1 MNTRSRL
8 IILLLCASAAHAQYL
23 VNAPVG
29 MIYFTEGEVYL
40 NAQQPIQATPPDFPL
55 MTNGQVLRIG
65 SGRAEIILAPGV
77 FLRLDS
83 QAAMKMLDY
92 RLEDTQAELQKGTAL
107 IEVVQL
113 PKDGRPQIK
122 LGETATSFKGMG
134 LYRFQADS
142 RELRIFGG
150 SAEVRAGDRKLD
162 AGRGRMVRL
171 GSPPSSSKFNTKETD
186 AFHDWAARRSFLL
199 YSSSAEARR
208 QITNW
213 EATASGQSWNR
224 DFNMWLFSPIVAQEY
239 RDALAREAAEKQE
252 QAKQQQKAQQQ
263 QQEKD
268 PKGPSLSPE
277 EYNEKQRALLHQQQ
291 RQQQQQQDMV
301 IHPDPGE
308 HL

>member
-1 MNTRSRL
+1 MDTRSRL

-40 NAQQPIQATPPDFPL
+40 NTPPVKAPPPV
-55 MTNGQVLRIG
+55 MTNGQVLRTG
-65 SGRAEIILAPGV
+65 SGRAEVLLAPGV

-83 QAAMKMLDY
+83 QAAMKMLD
-92 RLEDTQAELQKGTAL
+92 DTQAELQKGTAL

-113 PKDGRPQIK
+113 PKDGRLQIK

-142 RELRIFGG
+142 RELRVFGG
-150 SAEVRAGDRKLD
+150 TAEVTAGDRKLD
-162 AGRGRMVRL
+162 ADRGRMVGL
-171 GSPPSSSKFNTKETD
+171 GSALSVAKFNTKETD

-213 EATASGQSWNR
+213 DTTAFGWSWNR
-224 DFNMWLFSPIVAQEY
+224 DFNMRLFSPIVAQEY
-239 RDALAREAAEKQE
+239 RDAPERKPEKTREQE
-252 QAKQQQKAQQQ
+252 VQEMLQKYQQQEIQRQKQQAEQQALEERRQQQQAQQQ
-263 QQEKD
+263 QQ
-268 PKGPSLSPE
+268 
-277 EYNEKQRALLHQQQ
+277 QQGNK
-291 RQQQQQQDMV
+291 
-301 IHPDPGE
+301 P
-308 HL
+308 

>member
-1 MNTRSRL
+1 MDTRSRL
-8 IILLLCASAAHAQYL
+8 IILLLCASAAHAQYV

-40 NAQQPIQATPPDFPL
+40 NAQPVQATPPDFPL
-55 MTNGQVLRIG
+55 MTNGQVLHIG
-65 SGRAEIILAPGV
+65 SGRAEVLLAPGV

-83 QAAMKMLDY
+83 QAAMKMLGN

-162 AGRGRMVRL
+162 AGRGRMVGL
-171 GSPPSSSKFNTKETD
+171 GSALSVAKFNPKETD
-186 AFHDWAARRSFLL
+186 AFHDRAARRSFLL
-199 YSSSAEARR
+199 YSSSAKARR

-213 EATASGQSWNR
+213 EATTSGWSRNR
-224 DFNMWLFSPIVAQEY
+224 DFNMRLFSPIVAEEY
-239 RDALAREAAEKQE
+239 RAALSRGAKEASEE
-252 QAKQQQKAQQQ
+252 QK
-263 QQEKD
+263 
-268 PKGPSLSPE
+268 
-277 EYNEKQRALLHQQQ
+277 R
-291 RQQQQQQDMV
+291 RQQQQPTPDELRFIQEQQRQAQQQGNK
-301 IHPDPGE
+301 P
-308 HL
+308 